1 MDRNRVPG
9 RRYRLVLRGE
19 LGDPFGFLFEGMQ
32 LQRLAGMTVLTGQV
46 TDQAHLLRLIEQI
59 QELGVELISVNPDQG
74 TDGGC
79 SRSRDG
85 TRLVMMPH
93 RHVRNEPGR
102 LAYLCSGQ
110 RGPSS
115 RWEASPGSA

>member
-19 LGDPFGFLFEGMQ
+19 LGDPFGFLFDGMR

-59 QELGVELISVNPDQG
+59 QELGVELVSVNPDQG
-74 TDGGC
+74 TDGGAA
-79 SRSRDG
+79 G
-85 TRLVMMPH
+85 PGM
-93 RHVRNEPGR
+93 EPGW
-102 LAYLCSGQ
+102 S
-110 RGPSS
+110 
-115 RWEASPGSA
+115 